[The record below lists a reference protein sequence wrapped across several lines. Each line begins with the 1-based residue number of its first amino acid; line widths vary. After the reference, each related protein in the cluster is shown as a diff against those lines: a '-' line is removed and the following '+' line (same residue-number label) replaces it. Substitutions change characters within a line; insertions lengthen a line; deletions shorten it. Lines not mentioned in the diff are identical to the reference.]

1 MCLKTEEQNKKAVKE
16 YEEQWRARNAEQF
29 DCFYSTSN
37 LEHAILEKMH
47 TKEDVLHSMLWPSL
61 VIVVCGIIFLRL
73 EMKRRNITC
82 CKSQSNNEDNLEQ
95 GKRSRT
101 GSFDPSAESLL
112 RPSRNGGV
120 PSSSEKNTLL
130 RYTPEIKGPT
140 IECSLAPHTYLD
152 KNSQYISS
160 SLSSLD
166 RLAKTVDTSKLSA
179 SNGRVMSCISAD
191 GIRPG
196 VREPPDGRPSSASCS
211 PSHRPKS
218 SLAGATFSPY
228 SSGSHQGS
236 KIKGLETPV

>member
-1 MCLKTEEQNKKAVKE
+1 MSKDVKCLITDEPSLKLIAHVNVNFCFRSRVISLKYFFQCSYSMCLKTEEQNKKAVKE

-82 CKSQSNNEDNLEQ
+82 CKSQSNNEDNVEQ

-112 RPSRNGGV
+112 SPSRNGGV
-120 PSSSEKNTLL
+120 PGSSEKNTLL

-152 KNSQYISS
+152 KTLNTF
-160 SLSSLD
+160 L
-166 RLAKTVDTSKLSA
+166 
-179 SNGRVMSCISAD
+179 
-191 GIRPG
+191 
-196 VREPPDGRPSSASCS
+196 VRCPHWIA
-211 PSHRPKS
+211 
-218 SLAGATFSPY
+218 
-228 SSGSHQGS
+228 
-236 KIKGLETPV
+236 